1 MALWDLENADCIVVM
16 GSNMA
21 ENHPV
26 GFRFVVEAQRRGATV
41 IHVDPRFTRTSAL
54 ANIHAPIRSG
64 TDIAFLGGIIHHIL
78 ENDLWFRDFV
88 LAYTNI
94 ANIIE
99 DGYQDPEQTGGVFSG
114 FNADTGSY
122 KQDTWQ
128 YKGKI
133 VPSSIS
139 EHRVQTQ
146 EKSRGGDFEA
156 MTEGPPPTD
165 PTLQHPNCVYQ
176 IMRRHYAR
184 YTPEM
189 VERVTGCPQDTFLAV
204 ANALTRNS
212 GREKTGAF
220 CYAVGWTHHTV
231 GVQIIRAAAII
242 QGLLGNIGRPGGGI
256 LALRGHASIQGS
268 TDIPTLYNM
277 LPTYLPQPNV
287 FHQHGT
293 LQNYLDS
300 ETPTTGW
307 WANMPKYVV
316 SLLKAWYGEHARP
329 DNEWGYQFVP
339 KLTGDVS
346 QLPMTLSML
355 DGVMKGQFI
364 LGQNPVVGA
373 VNSDLVERGLAK
385 LDWLVVRDFAMTET
399 ANFWQKGQLVQRGE
413 LRPEEIDTEVFFLP
427 ASLAGE
433 KDGTVT
439 NTSRLVQW
447 HDAVLEP
454 PGDSRSDLW
463 FIYHLG
469 KRLKQLYADST
480 EPRDAAIQAL
490 TWTYPERGKR
500 AEPEA
505 EAVLR
510 EINGYT
516 VADRKQ
522 IPSYQQLKDDGSTA
536 CGGWMY
542 CGVYPSEGHNVAR
555 SRKPDAPG
563 GPGSHAGW
571 AFSWPSNRRTLYN
584 RASADLDGRPW
595 SERKKMVWWD
605 EAAGKWTG
613 NDVPDFAA
621 TKRPDYR
628 PDWPTHPHGM
638 DSARRRRSI
647 HHGSRRQVP
656 VVRAVRPE
664 GWSPADALRAG
675 GKSGAQCDV
684 RPAVQPGRQAVDA
697 SWQRIARAARS
708 AVSVRVHHVSTHRT
722 ALRRRHQPGH
732 ATHRRTAAGGVRRNL
747 SRTRPGTR
755 HSPPGLDGAVHPA
768 WRDRGARH
776 GDRADAAVQDRGP
789 DGASGRHAVGVRL
802 GGLRPRGHRQRV
814 LAITGD
820 ANTSILIRFAAG
832 PSSVKRIGHA
842 VLGSP
847 KNQETVRWF
856 RETLGLVCSDD
867 VYAGDTENIIGQFSR
882 IDAGDDYVDH
892 HAFFCMR
899 NERAGLNH
907 FSFEVQDVDDVF
919 IGHEYLNGLSKYEHM
934 WGIGRHLLGSQVYDY
949 WADPWGRIHEHWA
962 DNRSVKS
969 PEWRQPRL
977 G

>member
-54 ANIHAPIRSG
+54 ADIHAPIRSG
-64 TDIAFLGGIIHHIL
+64 SDIAFLGGIIHHIL

-99 DGYQDPEQTGGVFSG
+99 EGYEDPEQTGGVFSG

-146 EKSRGGDFEA
+146 EKSEGGDFEA

-165 PTLQHPNCVYQ
+165 ATLQHPHCVYQ

-189 VERVTGCPQDTFLAV
+189 VERVTGCSRDTFLAV

-277 LPTYLPQPNV
+277 LPSYLPQPNV

-316 SLLKAWYGEHARP
+316 SLLNAWYGEHARS

-399 ANFWQKGQLVQRGE
+399 ANFWQNGRLVQRGE
-413 LRPEEIDTEVFFLP
+413 LRPEEIGTEVFFLP
-427 ASLAGE
+427 SSLAGE

-454 PGDSRSDLW
+454 LGDSRSDLW

-522 IPSYQQLKDDGSTA
+522 IPSYLQLKDDGSTA

-542 CGVYPSEGHNVAR
+542 CGVHPADGRNVAR
-555 SRKPDAPG
+555 SRIPDEPG

-605 EAAGKWTG
+605 ESAGKWTG
-613 NDVPDFAA
+613 NDVPDFVA

-628 PDWPTHPHGM
+628 PDWTTHPHGM
-638 DSARRRRSI
+638 DALGGDDPFI
-647 HHGSRRQVP
+647 MEADGKCQLFVP
-656 VVRAVRPE
+656 SGLKDGPLPTHYEPVESPVRNAMYDQRFN
-664 GWSPADALRAG
+664 PAAKL
-675 GKSGAQCDV
+675 
-684 RPAVQPGRQAVDA
+684 
-697 SWQRIARAARS
+697 W
-708 AVSVRVHHVSTHRT
+708 
-722 ALRRRHQPGH
+722 
-732 ATHRRTAAGGVRRNL
+732 
-747 SRTRPGTR
+747 TRPGNELHAPDDSRFPYVFTTYR
-755 HSPPGLDGAVHPA
+755 LTELHCGGVISRVTPHTAELQPEAFVEISPELARELGICHLGWTVLSTL
-768 WRDRGARH
+768 RGEIEARAMLTERMRPFRI
-776 GDRADAAVQDRGP
+776 GDRTVHQVGMPWVFGWEGFARG
-789 DGASGRHAVGVRL
+789 DIANVL
-802 GGLRPRGHRQRV
+802 

-820 ANTSILIRFAAG
+820 ANTSIHTTKAVTCALRPGRLQNPVGAT
-832 PSSVKRIGHA
+832 HA
-842 VLGSP
+842 S
-847 KNQETVRWF
+847 
-856 RETLGLVCSDD
+856 
-867 VYAGDTENIIGQFSR
+867 
-882 IDAGDDYVDH
+882 
-892 HAFFCMR
+892 
-899 NERAGLNH
+899 
-907 FSFEVQDVDDVF
+907 
-919 IGHEYLNGLSKYEHM
+919 
-934 WGIGRHLLGSQVYDY
+934 
-949 WADPWGRIHEHWA
+949 
-962 DNRSVKS
+962 
-969 PEWRQPRL
+969 
-977 G
+977 